1 MAEHGDEAVM
11 LPHPSYPHQ
20 HHRIDI
26 YEAGASDQPVRFTA
40 GELSNGVCGVYVRLS
55 IASAGGTRKPA

>member
-40 GELSNGVCGVYVRLS
+40 GELSNGVWGVYVR
-55 IASAGGTRKPA
+55 A